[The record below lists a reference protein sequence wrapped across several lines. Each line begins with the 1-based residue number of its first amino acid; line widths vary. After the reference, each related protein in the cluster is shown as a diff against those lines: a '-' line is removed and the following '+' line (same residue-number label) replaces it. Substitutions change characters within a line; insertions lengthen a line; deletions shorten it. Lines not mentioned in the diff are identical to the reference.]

1 MNNVIKVKIFKAS
14 HLTWVNFQCTTL
26 DESLGERIETV
37 PLSPDDCTLLA
48 KELIAAALELIS
60 IK

>member
-1 MNNVIKVKIFKAS
+1 MNNVVKIKIAKAAG
-14 HLTWVNFQCTTL
+14 LTWVRFEAPDGTSG
-26 DESLGERIETV
+26 DRVETQM
-37 PLSPDDCTLLA
+37 LSPDDCTLLA